1 MRRFYPMAT
10 YDGQTDNFHTLTTY
24 DSLDSID
31 DCLEV
36 IRSWI
41 SIGYKID
48 RCWIQIYRYEND
60 SDPEEYEVKL

>member
-1 MRRFYPMAT
+1 MAT
-10 YDGQTDNFHTLTTY
+10 YDGQTDKFHTLITY
-24 DSLDSID
+24 DPLYSIAE
-31 DCLEV
+31 CLEV
-36 IRSWI
+36 IRYWI